1 MSIKPFK
8 TYAEQA
14 SLLISRGLGSEEIR
28 DEMEQRLKTVGYYR
42 LSAYSYPFRITEEKD
57 GRPRKLNQFR
67 PGTTFGRVWEYYLFD
82 RRLRLLIIDAIE
94 RVEVALRVQI
104 AYEWSLMAK
113 IPNPQS
119 MLNFFATKCREL
131 PHEGRLRK
139 FREECTLFSMDS
151 MPFIEKGLKECL
163 AYYASA
169 SEDLLLTLG
178 KTMVKIQEAYDRSDE
193 DFARHHKEDLE
204 VARVEELPVWV
215 FIQFSTFGNL
225 HKLFVKGLP
234 KSLKKRIAQNFG
246 VQDVAFFSKALAL
259 LLAARNASAHHA
271 RMWNKKWVYETT
283 DSRNPGVKCFVPIC
297 GATTDPSWSTPLSQ
311 FSRSRT
317 AYLLSLLC
325 LLLEKTASTSG
336 WKERVKHL
344 LTTHAP
350 VPSIVQEMGFPATWR
365 QHPLWN

>member
-57 GRPRKLNQFR
+57 GRPRKLDQFR

-94 RVEVALRVQI
+94 RVEVAWRVQI
-104 AYEWSLMAK
+104 AYEWSLMTGV
-113 IPNPQS
+113 PNPQS
-119 MLNFFATKCREL
+119 KPGSFATKYRKISKE
-131 PHEGRLRK
+131 ERLK
-139 FREECTLFSMDS
+139 TFQH
-151 MPFIEKGLKECL
+151 
-163 AYYASA
+163 YYNIS
-169 SEDLLLTLG
+169 T
-178 KTMVKIQEAYDRSDE
+178 E
-193 DFARHHKEDLE
+193 DFACHHREDLGIAE
-204 VARVEELPVWV
+204 VEELPVWV
-215 FIQFSTFGNL
+215 FIQFSTFGSL
-225 HKLFVKGLP
+225 HRLFEEGLP
-234 KSLKKRIAQNFG
+234 LGLKQTIARRFG
-246 VQDVAFFSKALAL
+246 FQDVVFFTQAFAL
-259 LLAARNASAHHA
+259 LLAARNACAHHA
-271 RMWNKKWVYETT
+271 RVWNKEWLY
-283 DSRNPGVKCFVPIC
+283 DAQDVKHPLRKRFVSIC
-297 GATTDPSWSTPLSQ
+297 GLTADPNWSALMAQ
-311 FSRSRT
+311 FDRT
-317 AYLLSLLC
+317 KTAFLLSLLC
-325 LLLEKTASTSG
+325 VLLEKTASTSG